1 MRLTVWVIL
10 GFLMLLTVG
19 LVLGAAKLEQQQL
32 RNRWIHP
39 PDDDDGVSILEDE
52 ENAEH

>member
-1 MRLTVWVIL
+1 MSTLAWFFL
-10 GFLMLLTVG
+10 GLLALVTAG
-19 LVLGAAKLEQQQL
+19 LVYGAARLEQQQL

-39 PDDDDGVSILEDE
+39 PDDDDGVSLLEDD